1 MLDKTDLHTHTI
13 ASGHAYSTRKEM
25 IEAAATKGLE
35 VYAITEHAPAMPG
48 SCNSMYFMNYRAL
61 PRKHGEMTVLYGVE
75 LNILDYEGHVDL
87 PESILK
93 EMDLALA
100 ERVRNL
106 RKRKKISQ
114 QVLSQKSGVSLGSLK
129 RFEQT
134 GQISLLSLTRLAV
147 ALGVGNEI
155 RKMFTEIPYES
166 IEEVINENR

>member
-1 MLDKTDLHTHTI
+1 M
-13 ASGHAYSTRKEM
+13 KEALVW
-25 IEAAATKGLE
+25 E
-35 VYAITEHAPAMPG
+35 TE
-48 SCNSMYFMNYRAL
+48 
-61 PRKHGEMTVLYGVE
+61 E
-75 LNILDYEGHVDL
+75 
-87 PESILK
+87 

-147 ALGVGNEI
+147 VDFRRAGS
-155 RKMFTEIPYES
+155 RH
-166 IEEVINENR
+166 

>member
-1 MLDKTDLHTHTI
+1 M
-13 ASGHAYSTRKEM
+13 KEALVW
-25 IEAAATKGLE
+25 E
-35 VYAITEHAPAMPG
+35 TE
-48 SCNSMYFMNYRAL
+48 
-61 PRKHGEMTVLYGVE
+61 E
-75 LNILDYEGHVDL
+75 
-87 PESILK
+87 

-106 RKRKKISQ
+106 WKRKKISQ